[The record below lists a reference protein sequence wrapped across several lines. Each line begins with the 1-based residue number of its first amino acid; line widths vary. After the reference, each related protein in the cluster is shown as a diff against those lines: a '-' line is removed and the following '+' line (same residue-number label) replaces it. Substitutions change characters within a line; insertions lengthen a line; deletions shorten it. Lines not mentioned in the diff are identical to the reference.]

1 MGLLRDMQ
9 ESVASQYGKRW
20 VKVATVAVIIAIAF
34 ILGMVGSLFADVS
47 VPLVWTEPVLNCD
60 GSNLDDLAGY
70 IVLWWNQASPGT
82 IVELD
87 VGLVTTTTVSLI
99 GNVEGLTYVFAVV
112 SKDEN
117 GNRSD
122 DPDGCGTSPQKV
134 AGPFPATV
142 PGPPPTLQ

>member
-34 ILGMVGSLFADVS
+34 ILGMVGSLFADAS
-47 VPLVWTEPVLNCD
+47 VPLSWTAPQFNCD
-60 GSNLDDLAGY
+60 GSTLDDLAGY

-87 VGLVTTTTVSLI
+87 VGLVMTTTI
-99 GNVEGLTYVFAVV
+99 
-112 SKDEN
+112 
-117 GNRSD
+117 
-122 DPDGCGTSPQKV
+122 
-134 AGPFPATV
+134 
-142 PGPPPTLQ
+142 